1 MKRRHESNEN
11 NGPTEEVEALTEDA
25 LTEDVPEKKTKKI
38 DKGQLYKP
46 LSSDEL
52 HQLKDAENLFHSN
65 VFKLQITELLN
76 EVQLKGKRI
85 SRIHECIKDL
95 KSVLLHLPRGKEHD
109 LGDCSWLPDKVK
121 LPLINHGRTIKGKFK
136 FLPPIDV
143 QEIGSFSTGTC
154 LRPNPSVDLQLTIP
168 KDFFQPKDYMNHR
181 YIQKRALYLSV
192 IALKL
197 QKQESVQNVKFSYQN
212 GNTLKPI
219 LALDYKGEGKE
230 VTFHLHVC
238 PEEGTFKYSRFHINK
253 NNVRQSWFK
262 GQESEEVSSEEPATP
277 HYNTAILQDLTM
289 TSNNQCMKSALQ
301 DASSVKE
308 GISLLRI
315 WLQQRELD
323 MGHGG
328 FSGFTMSMYVIY
340 LLSRRKLNK
349 MMSNYQ
355 IMRNTLLQLAKE
367 NWTEEGPDL
376 CGDKSDP
383 NQPMTD
389 DFQQIFNCV
398 FLDLTGYVNLCSEMT
413 KSTFLRVKHEAE
425 LAVKIL
431 EDKTVDSFHVLFLM
445 PVKFTRKFE
454 HIFHVTC
461 IEELKNTVDKLN
473 LHDRLLDYGG
483 NYVHTVIPNVMSLLQ
498 RALNKRID
506 LVQIKQY
513 PLAQWDIKNTPPS
526 IEDQKVT
533 IGISLNP
540 EFAFSSIDKGPPADS
555 PEAKEFREFWG
566 EKSELRRF
574 KDSSI
579 TEAVPWTTEKSM
591 DRRRIICSYVVK
603 EVMKRWAKVTH
614 ISYIGDQLDQVLSLP
629 IQSYEKNYVYGTG
642 EEQHSFLMQSYD
654 NLCKVLRNL
663 KDMPLTINS
672 IQGTSPVF
680 RFTEVFPAL
689 PATFFYHARVSSDKK
704 DLRLLPQS
712 DKPCPPYTAVTKV
725 ICLLEGSG
733 HWPDDKNAFKRI
745 KAALHIKFGEI
756 LGDQHDLPVAIDI
769 DHVDV
774 RFEDY
779 VFRLELQ
786 YLREIALLKK
796 VTSPD
801 GMVKFVDNDEALRLE
816 QDIKLLPILTSTLH
830 GIQQKFNSF
839 SGSVRLVKRWI
850 SSQLL
855 ADHVPDIAVE
865 LMVAYLYT
873 SPGPYTVPYNPLT
886 GFLRFLHLV
895 STFDWKM
902 SPLVVNLNAELKGED
917 YSEIT
922 SNFAKSRS
930 SHPVMFISTPQD
942 RFQSVWTKKHPTPM
956 ILQRLVI
963 LATECLQII
972 ESQIGEI
979 GPSVPDFKQIFRPA
993 VDDFDL
999 LIHLRGK
1006 QLACDR
1012 MMIDRQ
1018 KKLFNP
1024 PLGDSL
1030 DRKYKKNLPVY
1041 DYDPVQ
1047 KYLQEIREKYCN
1059 LALFFYDRY
1068 GGQVIGVLFNP
1079 NAFQPKEFSV
1089 NHMFCRKPE
1098 TSQNGHTEVIMK
1110 PNIAA
1115 IREDFAIIGE
1125 GLVASVQMLKSNL
1138 K

>member
-11 NGPTEEVEALTEDA
+11 NGPTDEVEALTEDA

-121 LPLINHGRTIKGKFK
+121 LPLIDHGRTIKGKFK

-262 GQESEEVSSEEPATP
+262 GQESEEEPATP

-323 MGHGG
+323 VGHGG

-473 LHDRLLDYGG
+473 LQDRLLDYGG

-513 PLAQWDIKNTPPS
+513 PLKQWDINDSPPS

-533 IGISLNP
+533 VGISLNP

-603 EVMKRWAKVTH
+603 EV
-614 ISYIGDQLDQVLSLP
+614 
-629 IQSYEKNYVYGTG
+629 
-642 EEQHSFLMQSYD
+642 
-654 NLCKVLRNL
+654 
-663 KDMPLTINS
+663 
-672 IQGTSPVF
+672 
-680 RFTEVFPAL
+680 FPAL
-689 PATFFYHARVSSDKK
+689 PATFFYHATVSSDKK

-756 LGDQHDLPVAIDI
+756 LCDQHDLPVAIDI

-786 YLREIALLKK
+786 YLREIAFTEESYL
-796 VTSPD
+796 PD

-1047 KYLQEIREKYCN
+1047 KYLQEIREKYGN

-1115 IREDFAIIGE
+1115 IREDFAIFGE